1 MADKNQLVAAPSA
14 LQQMT
19 RGDRGTFLS
28 TDENMIMKQVQATH
42 TPDGREVDVRPLL
55 LIVEDILNRATLN
68 VDAIVP
74 VYIWVFSAIP
84 SSK

>member
-1 MADKNQLVAAPSA
+1 MASMFNNKQLVTAAPSA

-28 TDENMIMKQVQATH
+28 SDDNVMMKQIVATH

-55 LIVEDILNRATLN
+55 QIVEDILNRATLN
-68 VDAIVP
+68 VDAVAP
-74 VYIWVFSAIP
+74 VYL
-84 SSK
+84 SKSK